1 MKGRIKR
8 EDLDLL
14 LRLIKAGLPK
24 HIDPDHGGEHA
35 THGAFPPGTFPP
47 DHPLWN
53 ANHSFW
59 LEKLKSETGGTW
71 PADHYTAAAAIIN
84 AAEYQ
89 HVVLSDVTRTLTH
102 EFSGGWHSRAAD
114 GDLRQHQVAASGDH
128 IQKSHFDETFDLV
141 DASTGRV
148 RPIKLAALLEHAH
161 AADHAHAHER
171 NGSVLEARPRPDVE
185 TGRSASDDMISPKFG
200 NFGNFGELAGSRGRD
215 GGHVSFNQA
224 RGELFAQ
231 FGLSTLLPYA
241 GWDDFQNRNHLSDH
255 LIADLKA
262 AYPDGFGA
270 LDLWVGALAESAAA
284 GDLGSTAAAT
294 VTVKIGQPQNAGAHP
309 SLDLLAGT
317 HLASE
322 ISTHSWSDIVA
333 RNAAAAAGA
342 SDALP
347 PGAFPDHVFPSAE
360 HVADH
365 AFKAFE
371 PNAISGTEGH
381 DVLIG
386 TYGHDVLF
394 GGPGDDFLDG
404 RGGADVMIGG
414 PGNDTY
420 VVDNIGD
427 RVVEKVDG
435 GAHDTILTSLKS
447 FALEDDASVAN
458 ASTSSAATAASS
470 LLVAGDAASP
480 PVAGDPESPP
490 ASAVAASPAASG
502 VVPGDAAS
510 HDPAPA
516 AVSSGDAAT
525 PVNDDTA
532 YLGRAANVENLTYT
546 GDGNFTGSGNSASNV
561 LTGGPGN
568 DTLFG
573 QGGDDV
579 LYGNSGNDA
588 LFGGTGND
596 VLFGGAGNN
605 RFDGGPGNDVLYLAG
620 PNSTNS
626 QNSDNG
632 QADYSHD
639 TIVLR
644 PGFGNDV
651 VIGFDANDGS
661 QGHDRL
667 DLTAYTSLTPDSI
680 GAEIQIVASGPHT
693 VITINGDS
701 VTLLDVKVDSIG
713 KDDFIFS

>member
-1 MKGRIKR
+1 MRRIAHTT
-8 EDLDLL
+8 
-14 LRLIKAGLPK
+14 AG
-24 HIDPDHGGEHA
+24 E
-35 THGAFPPGTFPP
+35 
-47 DHPLWN
+47 
-53 ANHSFW
+53 S
-59 LEKLKSETGGTW
+59 
-71 PADHYTAAAAIIN
+71 II
-84 AAEYQ
+84 
-89 HVVLSDVTRTLTH
+89 
-102 EFSGGWHSRAAD
+102 
-114 GDLRQHQVAASGDH
+114 
-128 IQKSHFDETFDLV
+128 
-141 DASTGRV
+141 
-148 RPIKLAALLEHAH
+148 
-161 AADHAHAHER
+161 
-171 NGSVLEARPRPDVE
+171 EARPRPNVE
-185 TGRSASDDMISPKFG
+185 AARSASEDVISPK
-200 NFGNFGELAGSRGRD
+200 FGNFGELAGSRGRD
-215 GGHVSFNQA
+215 AGHVSFNQA

-294 VTVKIGQPQNAGAHP
+294 VTVKIGQPQSAGAHP
-309 SLDLLAGT
+309 FLDLLAGT
-317 HLASE
+317 HLGSE
-322 ISTHSWSDIVA
+322 ITTHSWSDIIA
-333 RNAAAAAGA
+333 RNAVAAAGV

-386 TYGHDVLF
+386 TYGHDMLF

-404 RGGADVMIGG
+404 RGGADGMIGG

-447 FALEDDASVAN
+447 FALEDDASAASAGPSVA
-458 ASTSSAATAASS
+458 SSVTSSAS
-470 LLVAGDAASP
+470 VVDAASQL
-480 PVAGDPESPP
+480 VSGAG
-490 ASAVAASPAASG
+490 ASPA
-502 VVPGDAAS
+502 VPGDAVS
-510 HDPAPA
+510 HDAAPA
-516 AVSSGDAAT
+516 AVTSDGVAT
-525 PVNDDTA
+525 AVNDETT

-561 LTGGPGN
+561 LTGGPGS

-579 LYGNSGNDA
+579 LYGNGGNDA
-588 LFGGTGND
+588 LFGGSGND
-596 VLFGGAGNN
+596 VLFGGTGNN
-605 RFDGGPGNDVLYLAG
+605 RFDGGTGNDVLYLAG
-620 PNSTNS
+620 RNSPGSQSPDNS
-626 QNSDNG
+626 

-651 VIGFDANDGS
+651 VIGFDANDCS
-661 QGHDRL
+661 SGHDRL

-680 GAEIQIVASGPHT
+680 GAEIQIIASGPHT

-701 VTLLDVKVDSIG
+701 VTLLDVKADAIG